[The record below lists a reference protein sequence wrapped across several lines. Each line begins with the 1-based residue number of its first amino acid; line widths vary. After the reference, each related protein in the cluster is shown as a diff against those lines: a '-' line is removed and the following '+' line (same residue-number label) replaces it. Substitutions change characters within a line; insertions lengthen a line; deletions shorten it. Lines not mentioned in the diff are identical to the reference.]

1 MNMRAVLTLTIGVA
15 LAGAAV
21 FAVHERLQNGEP
33 AADVQTKSAPF
44 ETRQILVATNPL
56 GFGSRIEKAHV
67 KLAVWPAES
76 VPAGSFST
84 TEELFGDGTEDR
96 LVLKPLEIGE
106 PLLKTKVSGFGARA
120 SMSTVVDETNRAFTI
135 RVNEVTGVAGFLL
148 PGDRV
153 DVLLTRRPDQA
164 AAPVTHVI
172 LQNIVVRGTDQ
183 NADQTRDKPKVSR
196 AVTVEVTPEEA
207 QKLALAMKV
216 GELSLALRNAASA
229 EEADV
234 RMVSVA
240 DLIGEQK
247 GEKASRRVATVRVR
261 GPSSLETISIR

>member
-1 MNMRAVLTLTIGVA
+1 M
-15 LAGAAV
+15 
-21 FAVHERLQNGEP
+21 
-33 AADVQTKSAPF
+33 
-44 ETRQILVATNPL
+44 
-56 GFGSRIEKAHV
+56 
-67 KLAVWPAES
+67 
-76 VPAGSFST
+76 
-84 TEELFGDGTEDR
+84 
-96 LVLKPLEIGE
+96 KPLDVGE

-120 SMSTVVDETNRAFTI
+120 SMSTVVDQTNRAFTI

-153 DVLLTRRPDQA
+153 DVLLTRKPDQGSE
-164 AAPVTHVI
+164 PVTHVI

-183 NADQTRDKPKVSR
+183 NADQTRDKPKISR

-234 RMVSVA
+234 HMVSVA
-240 DLIGEQK
+240 DLIGEKRTEGPAQTPM
-247 GEKASRRVATVRVR
+247 VATVRVR
-261 GPSSLETISIR
+261 TPVSLETVSIR